1 MFEEYYLWHKSRRG
15 CTSTTFLRM
24 RRNFDTH
31 GGGVPP
37 HGPHPDT
44 VGTLVGRTG
53 DSVTMDCNPYEI

>member
-1 MFEEYYLWHKSRRG
+1 
-15 CTSTTFLRM
+15 M